1 MFQSDLLK
9 NKVIFIT
16 GGGTGLGRSMAQ
28 RFLELQARVVIASR
42 RIELLEKTASELVEA
57 TGGDVLPIALD
68 VRDYKAVESALEQTL
83 SHFGSVDILLNNAAG
98 NFVSPTEAL
107 SHKAFDV
114 ICDIVLKGSYNTT
127 LAFGKHWIK
136 NSQVARVLNIV
147 TTYATTGSGYVVP
160 SAVAKAGVQT
170 LTKSLAVEWAKYG
183 ITMNAIAPG
192 PFPTK
197 GAWDR
202 LLPPGLEEKFID
214 RIPLK
219 RVGEHIELA
228 NLAAYL
234 VSDQSQYINGEVI
247 TIDGGEWLKGA
258 GEFNFLD
265 VLSSEEW
272 QAMEQQVRAASKTK
286 TAKDS
291 KH

>member
-1 MFQSDLLK
+1 MFQKDLLNGK
-9 NKVIFIT
+9 TIFIT
-16 GGGTGLGRSMAQ
+16 GGGTGLGRSMAK
-28 RFLELQARVVIASR
+28 RFLELNAKVIIASR
-42 RIELLEKTASELVEA
+42 KLETLEKTAGELRLE
-57 TGGDVLPIALD
+57 TGGQVLPVALD
-68 VRDYKAVESALEQTL
+68 VRDYRAVEKALLDSTEA
-83 SHFGSVDILLNNAAG
+83 FGEVDILLNNAAG

-114 ICDIVLKGSYNTT
+114 IVDIVLKGSYNTT

-136 NSQVARVLNIV
+136 NGLPARVLNIV

-160 SAVAKAGVQT
+160 SAIAKSGVQT

-197 GAWDR
+197 GAWER

-228 NLAAYL
+228 NLAAFL

-265 VLSSEEW
+265 VLSGEEW
-272 QAMEQQVRAASKTK
+272 QEMEKQVRNANKT
-286 TAKDS
+286 
-291 KH
+291 

>member
-9 NKVIFIT
+9 GKIIFVT

-28 RFLELQARVVIASR
+28 RFLELQAKVVIASR
-42 RIELLEKTASELVEA
+42 KMDTLQETAAELIEA
-57 TGGDVLPIALD
+57 TGGEVLPLALD
-68 VRDYKAVESALEQTL
+68 VRDYKAVEIALEQSL
-83 SHFGSVDILLNNAAG
+83 NHFGSIDILLNNAAG

-114 ICDIVLKGSYNTT
+114 ITDIVLKGSYNTT
-127 LAFGKHWIK
+127 LALGKHWIK
-136 NSQVARVLNIV
+136 SRQSARVLNIV

-160 SAVAKAGVQT
+160 SAIAKAGVQT

-192 PFPTK
+192 PFPTE

-202 LLPPGLEEKFID
+202 LLPPGLEAKFID

-265 VLSSEEW
+265 VLSPAEW
-272 QAMEQQVRAASKTK
+272 KAMELQVTK
-286 TAKDS
+286 ANK
-291 KH
+291 K